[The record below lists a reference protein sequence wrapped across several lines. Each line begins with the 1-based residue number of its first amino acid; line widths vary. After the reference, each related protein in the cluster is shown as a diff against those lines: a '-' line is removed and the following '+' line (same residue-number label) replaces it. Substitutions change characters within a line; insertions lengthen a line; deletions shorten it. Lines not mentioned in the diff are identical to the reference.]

1 MSNLSSRCSDHT
13 LHMLISLIS
22 ILRRFLKVMRAGWS
36 DSEFRGLSMV
46 LGSWVALGTLIYSVR
61 EGWSIIDSLYFAVM
75 TLTTIGYGDLS
86 PTTSWMRLYTVVY
99 AIMGIGLF
107 VAFNA
112 RLAQFAFHSR
122 RHEAKATPDDEAEPT

>member
-1 MSNLSSRCSDHT
+1 
-13 LHMLISLIS
+13 MLISLIS

-36 DSEFRGLSMV
+36 DGEFRGLSIL

-61 EGWSIIDSLYFAVM
+61 EGWSIVDSLYFSVM

-86 PTTSWMRLYTVVY
+86 PTTSWMRFYTVVY

-112 RLAQFAFHSR
+112 RLAQFAFESR
-122 RHEAKATPDDEAEPT
+122 RHDDTASPGNQAEPT